1 MAFSSSEGQPPSLP
15 DPASTDVV
23 DLTQAICDIE
33 SVSGGEKPLADAV
46 HSALQRYAHLR
57 VQRDGDTVIARTELG
72 RDYRVVIAGH
82 VDTVPTQANLPTRR
96 RPGPDGSE
104 VLWGRGTVDM
114 KGGVAVAL
122 HLAATLR
129 APAWDV
135 TWVFYDNEEV
145 DAERNGLN
153 RVARTKAHWLAAD
166 LAILGEPTGA
176 GIEGGCNGTLRV
188 AVTTRG
194 RTAHSARSWMGKNA
208 IHDAA
213 EILSRLAGYTP
224 QVVEVDGLTYREGM
238 NAVSIS
244 GGIAGNMIPDVC
256 TVEVNYRFAPSVSGE
271 TALAHVRDLFT
282 GFDVELLDVAPGAR
296 PGLDHPVTQEFL
308 AAVQTFTGRGAEAK
322 QGWTDVARFAELGI
336 PAVNFGPGDPMLA
349 HADDEQVP
357 TEQIRTCAAALQAW
371 LSPAPETNSTRG
383 WTP

>member
-1 MAFSSSEGQPPSLP
+1 MP

-46 HSALQRYAHLR
+46 QSALQSCAHLHVR
-57 VQRDGDTVIARTELG
+57 RDGDTVIARTELG
-72 RDYRVVIAGH
+72 RDHRVVIAGH
-82 VDTVPTQANLPTRR
+82 LDTVPIQANLPTRR
-96 RPGPDGSE
+96 RPEPDGSE

-122 HLAATLR
+122 HLAASLT

-145 DAERNGLN
+145 DAESNGLN
-153 RVARTKAHWLAAD
+153 RVVRTKAHWLAAD

-213 EILSRLAGYTP
+213 EVLSRLSGYTP

-238 NAVSIS
+238 NAVGIS

-256 TVEVNYRFAPSVSGE
+256 TVEINYRFAPSVSGE
-271 TALAHVRDLFT
+271 AAFAHVRDLFT

-308 AAVQTFTGRGAEAK
+308 AAVQTFTGRGVEAK

-371 LSPAPETNSTRG
+371 LSRAPERNSTRG
-383 WTP
+383 LTS